1 MAERTWISGA
11 VLISGLSAIIYVLAT
26 GEERLPK
33 DRANG
38 TYASPCC
45 GVMVLQDGEMHVGNA
60 IVPYSIEVDKVGAY
74 VLPARFV
81 GEGQGAFR
89 LDGRVAPIKLR
100 LDDVNRPTRVTL
112 DSGHVATIIEM

>member
-1 MAERTWISGA
+1 M
-11 VLISGLSAIIYVLAT
+11 LISGLSAIIYVLAT

-38 TYASPCC
+38 TYASVCC